1 MVMVVG
7 VGAQAGEFPMDQSLA
22 EAHIDMRPV
31 NTNPNPRY
39 LTKTLINYNCH
50 DKVNITFNCI
60 ISLFFLFSH
69 HILFKELVNK

>member
-1 MVMVVG
+1 MWDCLTLTEVVSVVMVVG

-39 LTKTLINYNCH
+39 LTKTLI
-50 DKVNITFNCI
+50 K
-60 ISLFFLFSH
+60 L
-69 HILFKELVNK
+69 